1 MFGLCGDHIGPI
13 FDACA
18 SAGPTLIDARDERGA
33 AFMAEGQAL
42 STGLIGV
49 VCVTGGPGLT
59 NAVTALADAQSSG
72 IPLVCIT
79 GGVSAAD
86 RGLGHPGDIDQIALV
101 RPVSKWAATV
111 NDPDEAGEY
120 VAAAFG
126 HARSGRP
133 GVAILEIPLDVQQ
146 ARASSDTPEPLPVER
161 HVPDRGR
168 IATARAILAGAERPI
183 AIAGSGA
190 FWSDAGEAL
199 RALVERTRIPLFTLR
214 AGRGLVAD
222 DHELC
227 LGFPNP
233 LAGAAPA
240 AYAEA
245 DAVLVIGTKLD
256 LMLAGG
262 AFNPQAALVRVDV
275 DPAAFATGRKA
286 DVELVG
292 DARAALEALA
302 EGAQGLD
309 TKAWVARLREAA
321 DERARQVRE
330 RGAIAGAPMHPGR
343 LVAEV
348 AAALPPDAVVCVD
361 AGELALWAVDALEAR
376 RPGSLHLSL
385 NSALG
390 ALGMGVPW
398 AVGAKSAHPD
408 RPVLA
413 LVGDGSF
420 GLSAM
425 ELDTAARHGLP
436 VTAVVGNDG
445 GWGMVRH
452 IAELTSGRASGTGLP
467 GTAYERLAEAVGGHG
482 ERVEAPESLAIHLA
496 NALAA
501 QTPSVINAILD
512 PTPIHEATKL
522 IAGMFART

>member
-1 MFGLCGDHIGPI
+1 
-13 FDACA
+13 
-18 SAGPTLIDARDERGA
+18 
-33 AFMAEGQAL
+33 
-42 STGLIGV
+42 
-49 VCVTGGPGLT
+49 
-59 NAVTALADAQSSG
+59 
-72 IPLVCIT
+72 
-79 GGVSAAD
+79 
-86 RGLGHPGDIDQIALV
+86 
-101 RPVSKWAATV
+101 
-111 NDPDEAGEY
+111 
-120 VAAAFG
+120 
-126 HARSGRP
+126 
-133 GVAILEIPLDVQQ
+133 
-146 ARASSDTPEPLPVER
+146 
-161 HVPDRGR
+161 
-168 IATARAILAGAERPI
+168 
-183 AIAGSGA
+183 
-190 FWSDAGEAL
+190 
-199 RALVERTRIPLFTLR
+199 
-214 AGRGLVAD
+214 
-222 DHELC
+222 
-227 LGFPNP
+227 
-233 LAGAAPA
+233 
-240 AYAEA
+240 
-245 DAVLVIGTKLD
+245 
-256 LMLAGG
+256 
-262 AFNPQAALVRVDV
+262 VDV